1 MDMYQCYSIDHMSF
15 FLNVRE
21 MKVYIFFTIRF
32 LREPRYLMGLS
43 RLGVVYYTN
52 ISFQIGQ

>member
-21 MKVYIFFTIRF
+21 MKVYIFFLPLDF
-32 LREPRYLMGLS
+32 YVS
-43 RLGVVYYTN
+43 RD
-52 ISFQIGQ
+52 I

>member
-43 RLGVVYYTN
+43 RLGVV
-52 ISFQIGQ
+52 